1 MSFVRPSDESV
12 FGGSIKI
19 REPAEVR
26 ARELRRQAA
35 WGFSGRS
42 EVGLQGN
49 LLLMFECIVVRR
61 CEITGL
67 E

>member
-42 EVGLQGN
+42 EGWIAKVICFLCSNALSSGG
-49 LLLMFECIVVRR
+49 VR
-61 CEITGL
+61 
-67 E
+67 